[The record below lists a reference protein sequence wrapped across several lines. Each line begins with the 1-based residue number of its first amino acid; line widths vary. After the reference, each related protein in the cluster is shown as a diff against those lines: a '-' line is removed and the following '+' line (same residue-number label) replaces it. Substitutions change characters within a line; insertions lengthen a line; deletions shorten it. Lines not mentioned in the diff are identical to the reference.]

1 MKHIVFF
8 VFLIFSVTSVF
19 SQKNFIKSF
28 FRGDDGIQYFIKPI
42 VYQTVNKDKL
52 TVDFTLNVIND
63 SVVKIVSNFS
73 SQNGKIKK
81 LVIGSSS
88 FTPHKL
94 FDDYETKKIYS
105 RYTFDLKFDDFKKI
119 FSKEPIIID
128 NSKFFLKKSFKK
140 KTTFIRENFIPKLN
154 NYH

>member
-1 MKHIVFF
+1 MKHIVF
-8 VFLIFSVTSVF
+8 LIFIIFSITSVF

-28 FRGDDGIQYFIKPI
+28 FRGDNGIQYFIKPI

-73 SQNGKIKK
+73 SQNSKIKK
-81 LVIGSSS
+81 LLIGSS
-88 FTPHKL
+88 FFIPKKL

-105 RYTFDLKFDDFKKI
+105 RYTFVLEFDDFKKI
-119 FSKEPIIID
+119 FSKEEPIIID

-140 KTTFIRENFIPKLN
+140 KTAFIKENFIPKLYN
-154 NYH
+154 